1 MGLHLVGETIDK
13 TRSHYQAETG
23 KLVQLMRG
31 VYVDAGDDIDQT
43 VLTHAVRIAHYLYP
57 KAYLSGASAVL
68 LGPTADGRL
77 YITGQRAQRTR
88 LRSLEITQNKAP
100 TNPSVAKAV
109 VADSLGEISVMV
121 SALRQRLL
129 EAFRQR
135 SEHAASIEAA
145 MRDAMALRLIEEYGD
160 AATAS
165 DAVWTLAREND
176 WYAEGERAEKFLMRR
191 PNAAPTRNAAAFDL
205 TVAWH
210 ARPIGTLSHDGFE
223 WRWLPAQSESALP
236 PVVRQI
242 TPGMLPPFIVS
253 LLPEGWLQSVL
264 KKDGDERALLRSG
277 KRYMSN
283 ITMAQN
289 ALELASLP
297 ADTLITSLAEYAK
310 EGVFTGQYAGPE
322 FKDVSADFEHRLAAL
337 YASSDT
343 PRLSGVQMKAP
354 MHLAADGTLLHSEHL
369 PFTHILKP
377 AGTGAFEALPIVEWT
392 GLEWARAVGLP
403 TPQTALIIMPNGLPP
418 ALLIERF
425 DIRNGPADTRLLAME
440 DLCSVLA
447 LSPQEKYTGT
457 IERVARALRALS
469 SDPEADL
476 LMLLRR
482 ALFAWLIADGDMHL
496 KNMALIKTAQVGE
509 VGFRSVGL
517 APVYDTLTTRVF
529 PGLSHDRM
537 ALKLNGK
544 DERLRRT
551 DFIAMATL
559 AGLRAG
565 DANNAVDDML
575 HKLSTAINLVQV
587 PTVCQQ
593 TDATAAMTAKAL
605 EICRSR
611 ISTFA

>member
-13 TRSHYQAETG
+13 TRSHYLAETG

-31 VYVDAGDDIDQT
+31 VYVDAADDIDQT
-43 VLTHAVRIAHYLYP
+43 VFTHAVRIAHYLYP

-88 LRSLEITQNKAP
+88 LRALEITQNKAP
-100 TNPSVAKAV
+100 ANPSVATAV
-109 VADSLGEISVMV
+109 VADSLGEIPVKV

-135 SEHAASIEAA
+135 SEHAASIEGA
-145 MRDAMALRLIEEYGD
+145 MRDAIALRLIEEYGD
-160 AATAS
+160 AVTAS

-176 WYAEGERAEKFLMRR
+176 WYAEGQRAEKFLLRR

-210 ARPIGTLSHDGFE
+210 AQPIGTLSHDGFE
-223 WRWLPAQSESALP
+223 WRWSENLREPLLP

-264 KKDGDERALLRSG
+264 KKDHDERALLRSG

-283 ITMAQN
+283 ITIAQN

-297 ADTLITSLAEYAK
+297 ADTLITSLAKYTHDS
-310 EGVFTGQYAGPE
+310 VFTGHYAGPE
-322 FKDVSADFEHRLAAL
+322 IKDITADFEHRLAAL
-337 YASSDT
+337 YASSNT

-392 GLEWARAVGLP
+392 GLELARAVGLP
-403 TPQTALIIMPNGLPP
+403 TPQTALITMPNGLPP

-425 DIRNGPADTRLLAME
+425 DIRNGPVDARLLAME

-447 LSPQEKYTGT
+447 LSPQQKYTGT
-457 IERVARALRALS
+457 IERVARALRAVS
-469 SDPEADL
+469 TQPDEDL

-496 KNMALIKTAQVGE
+496 KNMALIKTAQEGE
-509 VGFRSVGL
+509 SGFRSVRL

-529 PGLSHDRM
+529 PGLAHDRM

-544 DERLRRT
+544 DERLRRS

-565 DANNAVDDML
+565 DANTAIDEML
-575 HKLSTAINLVQV
+575 HKLNTAIDLVRV
-587 PTVCQQ
+587 PRACRPRM
-593 TDATAAMTAKAL
+593 ATAAMTAKAL
-605 EICRSR
+605 EICRNR
-611 ISTFA
+611 ITAFA